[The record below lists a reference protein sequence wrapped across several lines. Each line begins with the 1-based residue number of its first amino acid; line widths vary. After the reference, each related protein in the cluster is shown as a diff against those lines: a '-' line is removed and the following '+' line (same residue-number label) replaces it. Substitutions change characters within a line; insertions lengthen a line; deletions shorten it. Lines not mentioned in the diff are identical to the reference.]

1 MSIDMEEVK
10 QDRINEQ
17 KQEMY
22 EEMAYQKRLA
32 EDPLG
37 TLLEKHTDDIQQ
49 AYDLLKPISDELFR
63 LGVTMRE
70 WDILK
75 EL

>member
-1 MSIDMEEVK
+1 MLDMEEVR
-10 QDRINEQ
+10 QDRINKQ

-22 EEMAYQKRLA
+22 EEMKYQRKLA

-37 TLLEKHTDDIQQ
+37 TLLEKHIDDIQR
-49 AYDLLKPISDELFR
+49 AYDLLKPISDELFSH
-63 LGVTMRE
+63 GVSMRE